1 MFWRILDRLSTFK
14 TIKSNLSRITNVVDF
29 YRMRICDSEE
39 NRRKLAWLVPGYIL
53 LAWFFCVVFQP
64 LGLNS
69 APGQGNNNDLN
80 DESLY
85 EIINL
90 QDDPQVSEELGCLM
104 RAGC

>member
-1 MFWRILDRLSTFK
+1 
-14 TIKSNLSRITNVVDF
+14 
-29 YRMRICDSEE
+29 MRICDSEE

-64 LGLNS
+64 LGLS
-69 APGQGNNNDLN
+69 SVPGHGNNNDLN

-90 QDDPQVSEELGCLM
+90 QDDPQVAAYFNYAILMCLEPILNKQTQ
-104 RAGC
+104 RILQCFFNVTF

>member
-1 MFWRILDRLSTFK
+1 
-14 TIKSNLSRITNVVDF
+14 
-29 YRMRICDSEE
+29 MRICDSEE

-64 LGLNS
+64 LSLNNV
-69 APGQGNNNDLN
+69 PGHGNNNDLN

-90 QDDPQVSEELGCLM
+90 QDDPQVWHGDNNETWLM
-104 RAGC
+104 VVDNSGWLAVKVGEGSK

>member
-1 MFWRILDRLSTFK
+1 
-14 TIKSNLSRITNVVDF
+14 
-29 YRMRICDSEE
+29 MRICDSEE

-69 APGQGNNNDLN
+69 VPGHGNNNDLN

-90 QDDPQVSEELGCLM
+90 QDDPQVIFLPSFVVINFNECRVSGQLGV
-104 RAGC
+104 RVAGDNR